1 MPLIDN
7 EVTCVD
13 ADFQSSVPNV
23 TKKQLREIGV
33 NTDSVFAAFM
43 GGSKVICNPPPTDTD
58 TDYCVLVR
66 RIGDFVDEN
75 PDWEFIK
82 EDYCGE
88 NSTFTTCRRG
98 EYNLLVFSDAT
109 EYGACRG
116 ATAIA
121 KKANIIDKSKRYRLF
136 ETARSPWR

>member
-1 MPLIDN
+1 MD
-7 EVTCVD
+7 D
-13 ADFQSSVPNV
+13 DDFQSSIPNV

-33 NTDSVFAAFM
+33 CTDSVIEAFM
-43 GGSKVICNPPPTDTD
+43 GGSKVICDPPPADTD

-66 RIGDFVDEN
+66 GIGDFVDEN
-75 PDWEFIK
+75 PNWEFIK
-82 EDYCGE
+82 EDYLGE

-98 EYNLLVFSDAT
+98 EYNLLVFLIAA

-121 KKANIIDKSKRYRLF
+121 KKANIADKSKRYALF